1 MEDFSCRDQF
11 RELEWGKVAKG
22 WGESQAQLPTLHGP
36 KVLMRNGGER
46 RLLPLPC
53 PGEQTEA

>member
-22 WGESQAQLPTLHGP
+22 WG
-36 KVLMRNGGER
+36 VGGGGKAR
-46 RLLPLPC
+46 HSFLPC
-53 PGEQTEA
+53 MALKCL